1 MNALVAEIVL
11 PEQEALIAPHGG
23 TLRDL
28 YLPTAEAEALKRQS
42 ASLPQWTLNQRQ
54 LCDLELLLN
63 GGFSPLQGF
72 LGRSDY
78 DSVVSDMRLADG
90 TLWPIPVVLDV
101 DEAFAARL
109 PEHAQISLNDTQGT
123 PLAVLTVE
131 DVYFPD
137 HIAEA
142 RQVLGTTDRTHP
154 GVAELLDRTGSV
166 YLGGRV
172 RGIQPP
178 AHYDFAALRHSPRE
192 HQARRCGSLHARAL
206 LSRVAGALPAG

>member
-1 MNALVAEIVL
+1 VLAEHDALV
-11 PEQEALIAPHGG
+11 APHGG
-23 TLRDL
+23 VLREL
-28 YLPTAEAEALKRQS
+28 YLPTAEAEALKRHS

-72 LGRSDY
+72 LGRADY
-78 DSVVSDMRLADG
+78 DRVVQDMRLADG
-90 TLWPIPVVLDV
+90 TLWPIPITLDV

-109 PEHAQISLNDTQGT
+109 PENAQISLNDIQGT

-137 HIAEA
+137 RIAEA
-142 RQVLGTTDRTHP
+142 QHVFGTTDRTHP

-166 YLGGRV
+166 YLG
-172 RGIQPP
+172 
-178 AHYDFAALRHSPRE
+178 
-192 HQARRCGSLHARAL
+192 
-206 LSRVAGALPAG
+206 